1 MSVRIKKYGK
11 QSKMRTAIGEEP
23 TKLPLILEG
32 MPKL

>member
-11 QSKMRTAIGEEP
+11 QSKMGTVIGEEP